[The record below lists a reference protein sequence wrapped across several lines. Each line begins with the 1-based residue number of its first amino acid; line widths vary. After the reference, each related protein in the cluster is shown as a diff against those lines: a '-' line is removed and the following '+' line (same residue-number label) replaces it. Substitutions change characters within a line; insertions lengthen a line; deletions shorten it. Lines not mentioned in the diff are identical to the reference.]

1 MIENLGNRERTHS
14 CGALRQQHAGQRA
27 TLMGWCAR
35 RRDFGPLT
43 FIDLRDRDGL
53 TQIVVNQE
61 KAPDAHA
68 KAKDARTEY
77 VLAVIGDVVLR
88 DESARNP
95 KLSTGD
101 VEVQASEIVIL
112 NDSRTLPFQL
122 DTAIPEALAA
132 EDLRLKYR
140 YLDLRRPQLQANL
153 RLRHRVVLEINRY
166 MDEHGFIQIETP
178 NLIKSTPEGARD
190 YIVPSRVQPGK
201 FFALPQSP
209 QIFKQICMIAGL
221 DKYYQIARC
230 FRDEDLRADRQPE
243 FSQLDVEMSF
253 ATAEQIYCLIEGLF
267 ARVFR
272 LIGAELQTPFPR
284 FTFAEVMR
292 RFGSDKPDL
301 RIESMELQDLSSA
314 LAETTFAPYA
324 SVLAAGGEVKGIV
337 VAGGAAMSRKS
348 LDELQE
354 FAKRYG
360 AGALAWIKLGDE
372 LSSSLLK
379 ALGNDKVI
387 DLAGV
392 AGAQK
397 GDAVLIVAG
406 KPDVVAASL
415 GALRNEIARREK
427 LIPENVFAP
436 LWVTEFPMFEFHED
450 DRRYY
455 SMHHPFTSPLD
466 EDVPLLQRAVEGEA
480 ELFGQLRA
488 KAYDAVI
495 NGVEVA
501 GGSIRIH
508 RRDVQSL
515 VFKALGMTEETARA
529 RFGFFL
535 DALAYGTPPHGGIA
549 SGIERTMMVLVPTE
563 NIRDVMAFPKTASA
577 QDLMIDAPGEVDPKQ
592 LEELHLKIAEHRP
605 HEPFNE
611 VVFRRL
617 VDEALANLPSIVL
630 DQNSSREE
638 KEIAVLE
645 RLLDKVTRHCG
656 IIGGFKFEDVTDH
669 PRKIQVVQ
677 QIVGIVDFDSVHE
690 HTSSVAFKK
699 QPIIKEYLDKALGN

>member
-1 MIENLGNRERTHS
+1 MDEINRPLPQAVLTADMIENLDNRERTHS
-14 CGALRQQHAGQRA
+14 CGALRREHAGQRA

-122 DTAIPEALAA
+122 DTATPEALAA

-166 MDEHGFIQIETP
+166 MDEQGFTQIETP

-253 ATAEQIYCLIEGLF
+253 ATTEQIYGLIEGLF

-272 LIGAELQTPFPR
+272 LIEAELQTPFPR

-301 RIESMELQDLSSA
+301 RIERMELRDLSSA
-314 LAETTFAPYA
+314 LAENTFAPYA
-324 SVLAAGGEVKGIV
+324 SVLASRGEVKGLVIS
-337 VAGGAAMSRKS
+337 GGAAMSRKS

-592 LEELHLKIAEHRP
+592 LEELHLKVAE
-605 HEPFNE
+605 
-611 VVFRRL
+611 
-617 VDEALANLPSIVL
+617 D
-630 DQNSSREE
+630 
-638 KEIAVLE
+638 
-645 RLLDKVTRHCG
+645 
-656 IIGGFKFEDVTDH
+656 
-669 PRKIQVVQ
+669 
-677 QIVGIVDFDSVHE
+677 
-690 HTSSVAFKK
+690 
-699 QPIIKEYLDKALGN
+699 

>member
-1 MIENLGNRERTHS
+1 MIENLGNLKRTHS
-14 CGALRQQHAGQRA
+14 CGALRKDDVGQQV

-43 FIDLRDRDGL
+43 FIDLRDRDGI
-53 TQIVVNQE
+53 TQIVLNQE
-61 KAPDAHA
+61 KAPKAHA
-68 KAKDARTEY
+68 KAKDVRGEFI
-77 VLAVIGDVVLR
+77 LAVIGEVVLR

-101 VEVQASEIVIL
+101 VEVQAGEIIVL
-112 NDSRTLPFQL
+112 NDARTLPFQL
-122 DTAIPEALAA
+122 DASDEALAA

-140 YLDLRRPQLQANL
+140 YLDLRRPRLQANL

-166 MDEHGFIQIETP
+166 MDEQGFTQIETP

-190 YIVPSRVQPGK
+190 YIVPSRIQPGK

-209 QIFKQICMIAGL
+209 QILKQICMIAGL

-253 ATAEQIYCLIEGLF
+253 ATPDQVYALVEGLF
-267 ARVFR
+267 TRIFR
-272 LIGAELQTPFPR
+272 LINAELPKPFPR

-301 RIESMELQDLSSA
+301 RIEGMELQDLSES

-324 SVLAAGGEVKGIV
+324 SALTEGGKIKAFV
-337 VAGGAAMSRKS
+337 VSGGANMSRKT

-354 FAKRYG
+354 FARRYG

-379 ALGNDKVI
+379 ALGRETVI

-397 GDAVLIVAG
+397 DDAVLIVAG
-406 KPDVVAASL
+406 KSDVVAASL
-415 GALRNEIARREK
+415 GALRNEIARREG
-427 LIPENVFAP
+427 LIPEGVYAP

-450 DRRYY
+450 DGRYY
-455 SMHHPFTSPLD
+455 SMHHPFTSPMD
-466 EDVPLLQRAVEGEA
+466 EDVPLLQRAVNGEI

-488 KAYDAVI
+488 KAYDTVI

-535 DALAYGTPPHGGIA
+535 DALTYGTPPHGGIA
-549 SGIERTMMVLVPTE
+549 SGIERTLMVLVPTD

-577 QDLMIDAPGEVDPKQ
+577 QDLMIDAPGEVDLRQ
-592 LEELHLKIAEHRP
+592 LEELHLK
-605 HEPFNE
+605 
-611 VVFRRL
+611 VV
-617 VDEALANLPSIVL
+617 EG
-630 DQNSSREE
+630 E
-638 KEIAVLE
+638 
-645 RLLDKVTRHCG
+645 
-656 IIGGFKFEDVTDH
+656 
-669 PRKIQVVQ
+669 
-677 QIVGIVDFDSVHE
+677 
-690 HTSSVAFKK
+690 
-699 QPIIKEYLDKALGN
+699 